1 MEAFKKPE
9 YLQTELSMTSVT
21 TDQWYFLYCFQ
32 VMRVKYLLTAQASHL
47 EQILKFW
54 LWDTGEVVGALW
66 FPAINR
72 AVHNH
77 LVKREDM
84 LYLVQMS
91 T

>member
-1 MEAFKKPE
+1 MEAFKRPE
-9 YLQTELSMTSVT
+9 YLQMELSMAYV
-21 TDQWYFLYCFQ
+21 TDQWYFLYSFQ
-32 VMRVKYLLTAQASHL
+32 VMRVKNLLTAQALHF

-54 LWDTGEVVGALW
+54 LWDTGEAVGALW